1 MPHMYVHS
9 FKMGDLG
16 QKRSTAVGDIR
27 WTPYGK
33 FPRRFGSV
41 VTAAH
46 TPATCT
52 CRRSDSLF
60 DQQIGRL
67 EIQCFAACLREEHEE
82 NDDHVLAH
90 CYLPIL
96 RLAMHAPSER
106 AVTGAQLL

>member
-1 MPHMYVHS
+1 
-9 FKMGDLG
+9 MGDLG
-16 QKRSTAVGDIR
+16 HKRSTAVGDIR

-60 DQQIGRL
+60 DQQIGL

-82 NDDHVLAH
+82 NDDHMLAH
-90 CYLPIL
+90 CYLAIL
-96 RLAMHAPSER
+96 APRSER
-106 AVTGAQLL
+106 AVTGAELL